1 MSQEKPTENQKSGNG
16 RPVIHYI
23 LVMFIAAFLLMAF
36 SMLMQQRTTAEGLGQ
51 LQHSF
56 SAMQSLQSYQETVI
70 ELQNALNDADT
81 QRETLE
87 STIEALEAA
96 LDSQKDSLTA
106 LSYLYTLQQ
115 QYLAEDYDNCR
126 STIQTMET
134 LGLDLLLSAQREY
147 GVPSPAETFQSIK
160 TTLAVAE
167 SAQSEALPAA

>member
-23 LVMFIAAFLLMAF
+23 LVLFIAAFLLMAF
-36 SMLMQQRTTAEGLGQ
+36 SMLMHQRTTSEGLGQ

-70 ELQNALNDADT
+70 ELQNALNDADA
-81 QRETLE
+81 QREALE
-87 STIEALEAA
+87 STIESLEANQDA
-96 LDSQKDSLTA
+96 QKQSMTA

-115 QYLAEDYDNCR
+115 QYLTEDYVQCR

-134 LGLDLLLSAQREY
+134 LELDLLLSTQREY

-160 TTLAVAE
+160 AELITLENTEA
-167 SAQSEALPAA
+167 EALPAE

>member
-1 MSQEKPTENQKSGNG
+1 MSQEKPTENQKPGNG

-70 ELQNALNDADT
+70 ELQNALNDADA
-81 QRETLE
+81 QR
-87 STIEALEAA
+87 EALEATIEA
-96 LDSQKDSLTA
+96 MEDNQAAQKESMAA

-115 QYLAEDYDNCR
+115 QYLAEEYDNCR

-134 LGLDLLLSAQREY
+134 LGLDQLLSTQREY
-147 GVPSPAETFQSIK
+147 GVPAPAETFQAMK
-160 TTLAVAE
+160 DGLAALEAE
-167 SAQSEALPAA
+167 PEILPAE